1 MYGVISTIKFNIMKE
16 EFHPEEEN
24 PSFLYRWIERNASV
38 DSYEVD
44 VSFKRDRG
52 NIIVSQ

>member
-52 NIIVSQ
+52 NVIVSQ

>member
-1 MYGVISTIKFNIMKE
+1 MCGLISTIKFNITEE
-16 EFHPEEEN
+16 EFHWKRKIHH
-24 PSFLYRWIERNASV
+24 FFYRWIERNANV

-52 NIIVSQ
+52 NIIVSR